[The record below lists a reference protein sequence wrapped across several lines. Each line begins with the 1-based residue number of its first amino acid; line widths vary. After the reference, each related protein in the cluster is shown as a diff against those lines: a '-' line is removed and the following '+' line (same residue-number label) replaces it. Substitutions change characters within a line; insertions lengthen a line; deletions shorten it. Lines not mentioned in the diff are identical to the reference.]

1 MEHVLIV
8 EPDGALA
15 ALLADCVRTGGW
27 RVDTASHLEDA
38 AAEAPHASTLVLANL
53 AEQADVERL
62 VRLCRRQ
69 DPPVA
74 IAMAQ
79 RDRLDLAIGALRGGA
94 RDFLAK
100 PFDVRALERAL
111 AIAAARRPRGAA
123 RRPLAEDGEDPAM
136 QAVLVRAET
145 AARADATVA
154 ICGERATGR
163 RRLARFVHG
172 ASERASGPLLEVD
185 ADALDEAQAVAD
197 LFDGERGAFRLAAG
211 GSLVLVEP
219 GALPPHAQQQLLAA
233 MTARAGAFE
242 GPRLLLVTERPLRD
256 DVRLR
261 PDLRLRL
268 DVVSLR
274 VPPLRERP
282 RELARLVRVLADRHA
297 AAQGVAAPRFGSE
310 ALAALRAHPFAG
322 NLREVENLAQRAVLC
337 FAGATVDAPA
347 LLAARSLP
355 RPPAPEAPV
364 LDLREL
370 ERRAVVR
377 ALALHAGN
385 RTHAARTL
393 GISVRTL
400 RNKLHQYGLV

>member
-8 EPDGALA
+8 EPDAALA
-15 ALLADCVRTGGW
+15 TLLVDCVRSGGW
-27 RVDTASHLEDA
+27 RVDTVSGLAAA
-38 AAEAPHASTLVLANL
+38 AAESPRASTLILANL
-53 AEQADVERL
+53 ADQADVEQ
-62 VRLCRRQ
+62 VSRLCRRP
-69 DPPVA
+69 DPPLM

-111 AIAAARRPRGAA
+111 SLASARRPYGTARLLATGDAEDPSMRALLARAEAAAR
-123 RRPLAEDGEDPAM
+123 AEVTIMIHGES
-136 QAVLVRAET
+136 
-145 AARADATVA
+145 
-154 ICGERATGR
+154 ATGR

-172 ASERASGPLLEVD
+172 RSARASRPLVEVD
-185 ADALDEAQAVAD
+185 ADALEPRQAVTD
-197 LFDGERGAFRLAAG
+197 LFGSERGAFHLAAG
-211 GSLVLVEP
+211 GSLLLVEP
-219 GALPPHAQQQLLAA
+219 GALAPHAQQRLLEATIGRTAA
-233 MTARAGAFE
+233 EA
-242 GPRLLLVTERPLRD
+242 PRLLLVSERPLRED
-256 DVRLR
+256 PRLR

-282 RELARLVRVLADRHA
+282 RELVRLVGVLAEHHA
-297 AAQGVAAPRFGSE
+297 AAQGVPAPRFGPE

-337 FAGATVDAPA
+337 SAGADVDVPA
-347 LLAARSLP
+347 LLAARPLP
-355 RPPAPEAPV
+355 RRPPAPEAPV
-364 LDLREL
+364 LELREL
-370 ERRAVVR
+370 ERRAIVR

-400 RNKLHQYGLV
+400 RNKLHQYQLV